1 MNKKYFFVSYI
12 FRDGTINSYG
22 YIFYPS
28 EFKTFNL
35 PEFYKQINN
44 KTNSV
49 VILNYKE
56 ISKIEF
62 ENLNK
67 L

>member
-35 PEFYKQINN
+35 SEFYKQIDN
-44 KTNSV
+44 KINT

-56 ISKIEF
+56 ISKKEF

-67 L
+67 V

>member
-12 FRDGTINSYG
+12 FRDGTITSYG

-35 PEFYKQINN
+35 SEFYKQIDN
-44 KTNSV
+44 KTNT

-56 ISKIEF
+56 ISKKEF

-67 L
+67 V